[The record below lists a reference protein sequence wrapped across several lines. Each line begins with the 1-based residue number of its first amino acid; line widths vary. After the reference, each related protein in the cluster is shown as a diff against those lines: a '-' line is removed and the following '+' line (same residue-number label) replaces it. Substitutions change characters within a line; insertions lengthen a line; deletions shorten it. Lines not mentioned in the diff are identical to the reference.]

1 MVTVK
6 RQDIA
11 SHKPSMTC
19 NSEHSKEAKEQ
30 KMGRQKKQRLTI
42 YRLINIKSPIDALSE
57 QYRPN
62 LVTQSENNQD
72 EDSQTIVDNCNENLQ
87 LKKTKCGD
95 YEIHTICTNSQK
107 RTPQWLTAINAISG
121 HKYKVN
127 NQYSGG
133 ILFIQ
138 NINSS
143 NKNYSKQPKALWAIT
158 FGAGHTWIDSTKV
171 DDLCGIRIAIRLND
185 PQEIRSINTNTL
197 ESKPK
202 QVRTTTP
209 TGSEINEFS
218 FDEFRDFLTRI
229 NLSGSLKQG
238 RNILK
243 IRAADSISIPIKPDV
258 NSVCE
263 AIEQLEEILSR
274 EPNSGLAHLENLR
287 PERNKNRIKLLDE
300 QLIEALQ
307 DDNTTHP
314 IGFMYP
320 YNVFDSEGEPTE
332 FKLINIP
339 RQFAFNGSRK
349 SRHFPPKN
357 ISELFGS
364 LLSAI
369 TSNKDKT
376 ASAKQL
382 TTLINSAKVQL
393 FNDGGHMG
401 RPVRL
406 RDWLT
411 NEQTVSSDPD
421 HRYYLLNGKWF
432 QLENSYIQQI
442 ETELSKIVE
451 KSVTPEPLPHWS
463 QDIPNEGKYNEILAN
478 AQDGLLLDKMLIT
491 LNNSSLRLEACDVLT
506 KGGHFIHVKLTDSSA
521 TASHLVLQALNSA
534 ELLSYD
540 SDVQEKLKCII
551 SSVCTSNT
559 RHDPKEFTHI
569 PKTVTLV
576 LAKSNATMTA
586 DSLYMFTKVSIV
598 RAFKVLHRIGIT
610 LNVCF
615 IKKETDRT

>member
-143 NKNYSKQPKALWAIT
+143 NKNYSKQPKAL
-158 FGAGHTWIDSTKV
+158 
-171 DDLCGIRIAIRLND
+171 CGIRIAIRLND

-238 RNILK
+238 GNILK